1 MKKWLFGVF
10 ELVVLMVVI
19 WVTAGRTQLGVRA
32 GQGIE
37 CNAGVGAGMEC
48 NTGAG
53 EGMEY
58 NTGAGGGMA

>member
-10 ELVVLMVVI
+10 GLVVLMVVI
-19 WVTAGRTQLGVRA
+19 WVAAGRTQLTSEQVK
-32 GQGIE
+32 E
-37 CNAGVGAGMEC
+37 LNATPELVSGMEC